1 MDPPVWELFFKKN
14 SFFTASFTLS
24 KTTQAVSKRDLI
36 MGLRAPVKVKKLSAK
51 EKQDEKVLL
60 GHLYE
65 DKVFLR

>member
-1 MDPPVWELFFKKN
+1 MGQFLRYLYFDQDPL
-14 SFFTASFTLS
+14 TLLS

-36 MGLRAPVKVKKLSAK
+36 MGLRAPVKVKKLSVK

>member
-1 MDPPVWELFFKKN
+1 MLRIFGNLD
-14 SFFTASFTLS
+14 LS